1 LIDDLIKECLM
12 RTSQDHP
19 LRIGEVRLPH
29 VAGRI
34 GITFCPGK
42 KGESFT
48 GPDWDR
54 DMGLD
59 LDRVV
64 LWKATNVV
72 TLLEDHEFA
81 MLGVH
86 DLGRQVERRGMKWH
100 HLPIVAGS
108 PPDARFN
115 VLWAKLKASLVED
128 IRNGEHVLVHCR
140 GGLGRAGTVATL
152 LLIELGVR
160 WADALA
166 MVRAIRPG
174 AVETIAQE
182 EFIARYQP
190 ERSGEFGGRPACKS
204 AAVEKHG
211 TEVPSY
217 ELLSVCDFAK
227 QMNVSCQT
235 VLEEEVA
242 GRIMSVLPPTGSG
255 ARCFPRFQLSSRLR
269 RGLHQE
275 AIAMYRS
282 HGLDMTLYWDF
293 LRTRQEAFGGDTALD
308 FLLDLI
314 PNPSPHGVG
323 TQEAERL
330 FLELAQEDL
339 HRATS

>member
-1 LIDDLIKECLM
+1 M

-19 LRIGEVRLPH
+19 LRISEVSLPH
-29 VAGRI
+29 VAGRV

-54 DMGLD
+54 DMGMD

-86 DLGRQVERRGMKWH
+86 DLGGEVERRGMKWH
-100 HLPIVAGS
+100 HLPIVDGS

-115 VLWAKLKASLVED
+115 VLWAKLKVSLVED

-174 AVETIAQE
+174 AVETTAQE
-182 EFIARYQP
+182 EFISRYQP
-190 ERSGEFGGRPACKS
+190 ERSDEIGGRPARES
-204 AAVEKHG
+204 AAVEQHVA
-211 TEVPSY
+211 EVPSY

-227 QMNVSCQT
+227 QMNVSSQT

-255 ARCFPRFQLSSRLR
+255 ARCFPSFQLSSRLR

-314 PNPSPHGVG
+314 ANPSPHGVG
-323 TQEAERL
+323 TQEADRL
-330 FLELAQEDL
+330 FLELAEEDL

>member
-1 LIDDLIKECLM
+1 M

-42 KGESFT
+42 KGESFA

-86 DLGRQVERRGMKWH
+86 DLGREVKQRGMKWH
-100 HLPIVAGS
+100 HLPIVDGS

-152 LLIELGVR
+152 LLIELGAS
-160 WADALA
+160 WPDALA

-174 AVETIAQE
+174 AVETAAQE
-182 EFIARYQP
+182 DFIARYQP
-190 ERSGEFGGRPACKS
+190 ERPGEIDSRPVRESG
-204 AAVEKHG
+204 AVEQDG
-211 TEVPSY
+211 TEVSSY
-217 ELLSVCDFAK
+217 ELLSVRDFAK
-227 QMNVSCQT
+227 QMNVSIHT

-242 GRIMSVLPPTGSG
+242 GRIMSVLPPTGTG

-293 LRTRQEAFGGDTALD
+293 LRTRQGAFGGDSGID

-314 PNPSPHGVG
+314 ANPSLHGVG

-330 FLELAQEDL
+330 FLELAGEDL